1 MRCAVLVLCVCM
13 LAHARATLPG
23 TPAPPSFAYVVRL
36 GRGWLGPLSLSA
48 NGHFAVK
55 IQVPQHPGV
64 TFYALPDSITH
75 SERPPD
81 RVEWALDRSL

>member
-1 MRCAVLVLCVCM
+1 MRRAVLVLCVCV
-13 LAHARATLPG
+13 LAHASLPG
-23 TPAPPSFAYVVRL
+23 TPAPASFAYVVRL

-55 IQVPQHPGV
+55 IEVPQHPGV

-81 RVEWALDRSL
+81 RAEWT